1 MSISKLAAIHHS
13 ATLTQQALQL
23 FNSRA
28 IHRGVISNL
37 DTSAKIP
44 GATQIDMN
52 LQHLC
57 LNEENV
63 MMLMGLGNIVQ
74 F

>member
-1 MSISKLAAIHHS
+1 MLAAIHHS
-13 ATLTQQALQL
+13 VILTQQAPQL

-37 DTSAKIP
+37 DTSTKIP
-44 GATQIDMN
+44 GATQIDVN

-63 MMLMGLGNIVQ
+63 MMLMGLSNIVQ